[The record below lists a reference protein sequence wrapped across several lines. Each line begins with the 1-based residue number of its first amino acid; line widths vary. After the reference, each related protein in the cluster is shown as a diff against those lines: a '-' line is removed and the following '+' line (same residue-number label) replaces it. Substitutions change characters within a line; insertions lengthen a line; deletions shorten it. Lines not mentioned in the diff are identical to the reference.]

1 MNFVRTHFLLDGFNT
16 KRANYIRKAG
26 RIQVTHIIHFQLAF
40 TSSKCVEEI
49 MCKYSQYNTRGITPI
64 KRGKVGKVLQK
75 AGFIGKLLDY
85 HITREANE
93 PTRAILPE
101 S

>member
-1 MNFVRTHFLLDGFNT
+1 MRFCLTENTEFFFIFLRGL
-16 KRANYIRKAG
+16 REARKALVISVVNDG
-26 RIQVTHIIHFQLAF
+26 LTHELAP
-40 TSSKCVEEI
+40 SK
-49 MCKYSQYNTRGITPI
+49 KSGITPI